1 MPVFYEFKVQV
12 APSEEFKLSK
22 DLNDMGIKSD
32 PNWVDIDCII
42 NLDKIESFHE
52 DDPGKIK
59 IFLSSLDSMILSCG
73 YEDLKEILRRHYGV
87 YPEK

>member
-1 MPVFYEFKVQV
+1 MPVFYEFKLQA
-12 APSEEFKLSK
+12 APREDFERSK
-22 DLNDMGIKSD
+22 GLEDLGIKSE
-32 PNWVDIDCII
+32 PSWVDIDCVI

-59 IFLSSLDSMILSCG
+59 ISLSSLDSMILSCS
-73 YEDLKEILRRHYGV
+73 YEDMKEILRKHCGV